1 LQKKKNTHKATSR
14 GFAKNKYPQAKV
26 KFIGCQK
33 NNVIFFLK
41 VYFQDIEFFLWALK
55 AFESLFDIK
64 IKYATSST

>member
-1 LQKKKNTHKATSR
+1 MTTRNEVKVKFIVCQKKNTHKATSR

-55 AFESLFDIK
+55 A
-64 IKYATSST
+64 TSST